1 MPNHIHYCTKDD
13 KKTQIEVKVLLK
25 DSEKEYNQRRIRN
38 IVDRV
43 EKDVNS
49 KGDDVGQ
56 ALANAE
62 VDEQAADSLLEV
74 RLFAM
79 FVWKILPF

>member
-1 MPNHIHYCTKDD
+1 M
-13 KKTQIEVKVLLK
+13 KVLLK

-62 VDEQAADSLLEV
+62 VDVQAADSLLEV

-79 FVWKILPF
+79 LVWKILPF